1 MSDFPRSVAITAN
14 SDVNIYRFRAPIIHK
29 LVEMGVIVYAIAP
42 PGRFV
47 ADLERMG
54 AVFIPW
60 SLDRRSINPL
70 LVVWHIILLVRIYW
84 RLKPDL
90 AHHFTI
96 KPNLY
101 GAIAARLTGVPVVL
115 SGVTGLGVM
124 FSATTHWRRVL
135 RSCTILLYRI
145 SAKLSDLTTFQS
157 QHDRDVLI
165 GASPLKEKGRIIKG
179 GSGIDLVAFSP
190 DVVSIRHREKI
201 RAELGI
207 EQGML
212 VVCMAS
218 RLLYDKGV
226 AQYMEAARRTW
237 SKRSDICFILA
248 GEPDPGNSRSVTDK
262 DLENWA
268 SEGFVKQVGYR
279 NDIKA
284 IFAVSDIVVHP
295 TCYMEGIPRV
305 LIEAAAMG
313 KPVVTTMAPGVA
325 EVVEHGVNGVCI
337 PPGDEMA
344 LAAAIESLL
353 ADADVRRR
361 YGTAGR
367 RKAEAGYDARSVADR
382 HLAEYRRVW
391 MDAAPLRRRVN
402 AKKCAFAP
410 SLSGSGPNQS
420 GASVSVIIPA
430 RNAEATISATLDSVL
445 SQEYTGPF
453 EVIVADG
460 SDFPA
465 MAEMIRA
472 SYPDVRI
479 VPNPD
484 KSIPSGL
491 NRAISESSGEV
502 IVRCDAHA
510 VFPPGYVRRAVGV
523 LKRTGAANV
532 GGRQQARG
540 MTFFGRAVA
549 LAMNSPLG
557 SGGSVYRSR
566 RSTGPADTV
575 YLGTWHRDT
584 LEALGGFDTRM
595 IRNEDYDINWR
606 LRQRGGIVWF
616 DPELVTAYRPR
627 EDIASLARQ
636 YFNFG
641 RWKST
646 MIILH
651 PTSLKLRHLAAPLL
665 TLGLAASLTLGLAA
679 SLTLGLAASLTLGL
693 AASLTLGLAASLTLG
708 YLAVLLLGSVALG
721 LRHMEP
727 AAVILPVVLMTMHLS
742 WGVGFFLPARLRT
755 YKGLSLNISDSRP

>member
-1 MSDFPRSVAITAN
+1 M
-14 SDVNIYRFRAPIIHK
+14 
-29 LVEMGVIVYAIAP
+29 
-42 PGRFV
+42 
-47 ADLERMG
+47 
-54 AVFIPW
+54 
-60 SLDRRSINPL
+60 NPL

-115 SGVTGLGVM
+115 GGVTGLGVM

-165 GASPLKEKGRIIKG
+165 GASPLKEKGRVIKG

-402 AKKCAFAP
+402 AKKCVFAP

-445 SQEYTGPF
+445 SQSQEYAGPF

-460 SDFPA
+460 SDSPV

-510 VFPPGYVRRAVGV
+510 VFPPRYVRRAVGV
-523 LKRTGAANV
+523 LKRTGAASV

-540 MTFFGRAVA
+540 MTFLGRAVA
-549 LAMNSPLG
+549 LATNSSLG
-557 SGGSVYRSR
+557 SGGAVYRSR
-566 RSTGPADTV
+566 RSPGPADTV
-575 YLGTWHRDT
+575 YLGAWHRDT

-616 DPELVTAYRPR
+616 DPELVIAYRPR

-636 YFNFG
+636 YFNSG

-646 MIILH
+646 MIILY

-665 TLGLAASLTLGLAA
+665 TLGLAASLPLGLAA
-679 SLTLGLAASLTLGL
+679 LP
-693 AASLTLGLAASLTLG
+693 LG
-708 YLAVLLLGSVALG
+708 YLAILLLGSVPLG

-742 WGVGFFLPARLRT
+742 WGVGFFLPAR
-755 YKGLSLNISDSRP
+755 KSLSRNRPRLASTIQD